1 MQANNSDRPAKS
13 RIVSASFVEHRLRVI
28 LTLYKGTF
36 ASGSNS
42 TTIDDLAISA
52 KIQKLPVPD
61 FGKASIEITNMP
73 LDDMEKLTTLA
84 FHPLYQKRNYVNV
97 YAGDDVHG
105 YTEIFAGNIVRAAAD
120 LNSTP
125 DVKLKIEAQ
134 VGFWGRI
141 TADGAT
147 AVTRWDSGAALP
159 PTERPLSG
167 AHSPQ
172 RISSGV
178 RWRKPDSLLKTGA
191 LPHSCAIPCITDHLS
206 TRL

>member
-42 TTIDDLAISA
+42 TVIDDLAISA

-125 DVKLKIEAQ
+125 DVKLKI
-134 VGFWGRI
+134 RSRP
-141 TADGAT
+141 
-147 AVTRWDSGAALP
+147 RWDSGVVSLR
-159 PTERPLSG
+159 TERPPSG
-167 AHSPQ
+167 VHSPQ
-172 RISSGV
+172 RTLSPV
-178 RWRKPDSLLKTGA
+178 RCRRPDSLLKIAG
-191 LPHSCAIPCITDHLS
+191 LPHSCATPCITDHRS
-206 TRL
+206 TRR

>member
-73 LDDMEKLTTLA
+73 LGDMEKLTTLA

-120 LNSTP
+120 LNGTP

-147 AVTRWDSGAALP
+147 AVRGSQPAA
-159 PTERPLSG
+159 
-167 AHSPQ
+167 
-172 RISSGV
+172 
-178 RWRKPDSLLKTGA
+178 DLKTEA
-191 LPHSCAIPCITDHLS
+191 LPHSCAIPCITDRLF
-206 TRL
+206 TRP

>member
-1 MQANNSDRPAKS
+1 MQANNFDRPAKS

-97 YAGDDVHG
+97 YAGDDMHG

-120 LNSTP
+120 LNGTP

-147 AVTRWDSGAALP
+147 AVRGSQPAADFIRGQVDRRSVIHGIAQLCRNAP
-159 PTERPLSG
+159 VFKSEPGFLHLT
-167 AHSPQ
+167 
-172 RISSGV
+172 
-178 RWRKPDSLLKTGA
+178 PDEIR
-191 LPHSCAIPCITDHLS
+191 C
-206 TRL
+206 RL

>member
-42 TTIDDLAISA
+42 TVIDDLAISA

-73 LDDMEKLTTLA
+73 LGDMEKLTTLA

-105 YTEIFAGNIVRAAAD
+105 YTEIFAGNIVR
-120 LNSTP
+120 
-125 DVKLKIEAQ
+125 
-134 VGFWGRI
+134 
-141 TADGAT
+141 
-147 AVTRWDSGAALP
+147 DSGAVSLR
-159 PTERPLSG
+159 TERPPSG
-167 AHSPQ
+167 VHSPQ
-172 RISSGV
+172 RTLSPV
-178 RWRKPDSLLKTGA
+178 RCRRPDLHLKTEA
-191 LPHSCAIPCITDHLS
+191 LPHSCAIPCITDRLF